1 MFYLLITGVLL
12 ILCIL
17 LYNFHVKANRK
28 DKYYGC
34 GWLVLCFFLW
44 VAQIIFHGFT
54 LYYLIIP
61 SINKYNTLITEVAY
75 MKPISINVAKYNN
88 AKREL
93 SKTEALINKVA
104 DKYQVQVKVENLN
117 GISIYTAP
125 LSQNVTSF
133 NGLGDIE
140 RGSGEKLKNLEALI
154 DKQNILAHELLEMAN
169 SQYGEEYYTKL
180 QQLNALRYDLF
191 SGVLVRW
198 FGINPQTD
206 LVLIKNKEI
215 YPVGSVLNAK

>member
-1 MFYLLITGVLL
+1 MFYLLITSV
-12 ILCIL
+12 
-17 LYNFHVKANRK
+17 F
-28 DKYYGC
+28 
-34 GWLVLCFFLW
+34 
-44 VAQIIFHGFT
+44 
-54 LYYLIIP
+54 LIISTVCLTLTIKKAKQGSDSSISFGMLCGAFVIIQMAFQINNLTNSILP
-61 SINKYNTLITEVAY
+61 SINQYNTLITEVAY

-117 GISIYTAP
+117 GISIYSAP
-125 LSQNVTSF
+125 LSQNVNGF

-154 DKQNILAHELLEMAN
+154 DRQNILAHELLEIAN

-206 LVLIKNKEI
+206 LVLIKNKEV

>member
-1 MFYLLITGVLL
+1 MFYLLITSV
-12 ILCIL
+12 
-17 LYNFHVKANRK
+17 F
-28 DKYYGC
+28 
-34 GWLVLCFFLW
+34 
-44 VAQIIFHGFT
+44 
-54 LYYLIIP
+54 LIISTVCLTLTIKNEKQGSDSSIGFGILFGVFFMIQMLFQHVSLTDSILP
-61 SINKYNTLITEVAY
+61 SINKYNTLITEVTY

-93 SKTEALINKVA
+93 LKTEALINKVA

-117 GISIYTAP
+117 GISIYSAP
-125 LSQNVTSF
+125 LSQNVNGF

-154 DKQNILAHELLEMAN
+154 DRQNILAHELLEIAN

-206 LVLIKNKEI
+206 LVLIKNKEV

>member
-1 MFYLLITGVLL
+1 MFYLLITGTLL

-17 LYNFHVKANRK
+17 FAIKYKIIKNKFK
-28 DKYYGC
+28 DNGDL
-34 GWLVLCFFLW
+34 WLGLCIASGVIQVFF
-44 VAQIIFHGFT
+44 QTT
-54 LYYLIIP
+54 LVYVIL
-61 SINKYNTLITEVAY
+61 SINRYNKLITEITY

-104 DKYQVQVKVENLN
+104 DKYQVQVKIENLN

-140 RGSGEKLKNLEALI
+140 RGNGEKLKNLETLI

-191 SGVLVRW
+191 CGVLVRW

-206 LVLIKNKEI
+206 LVLIKNKEV

>member
-1 MFYLLITGVLL
+1 MFYLLITGILL

-17 LYNFHVKANRK
+17 FYHLHLKAARK
-28 DKYYGC
+28 DKYYGD
-34 GWLVLCFFLW
+34 GWFVLCFVLW
-44 VAQIIFHGFT
+44 LAQIIFQYSILT
-54 LYYLIIP
+54 KLILP
-61 SINKYNTLITEVAY
+61 SINKYNRLITEITY

-88 AKREL
+88 AKKEL
-93 SKTEALINKVA
+93 SKTEALINKIA

-140 RGSGEKLKNLEALI
+140 RGSGEKLKNLEVLI

>member
-1 MFYLLITGVLL
+1 
-12 ILCIL
+12 
-17 LYNFHVKANRK
+17 
-28 DKYYGC
+28 
-34 GWLVLCFFLW
+34 
-44 VAQIIFHGFT
+44 
-54 LYYLIIP
+54 
-61 SINKYNTLITEVAY
+61 

-93 SKTEALINKVA
+93 LKTEALINKVA

-117 GISIYTAP
+117 GISIYSAP
-125 LSQNVTSF
+125 LSQNVNGF

-154 DKQNILAHELLEMAN
+154 DRQNILAHELLEMAN

-206 LVLIKNKEI
+206 LVLIKNKEV

>member
-1 MFYLLITGVLL
+1 MFYLLITSV
-12 ILCIL
+12 
-17 LYNFHVKANRK
+17 F
-28 DKYYGC
+28 
-34 GWLVLCFFLW
+34 
-44 VAQIIFHGFT
+44 
-54 LYYLIIP
+54 LIISTVCLTLTIKKEKQGSDSSIGFGMLCGAFVIIQMLFQHVSLTDSILP
-61 SINKYNTLITEVAY
+61 SINKYNTLITEVTY

-93 SKTEALINKVA
+93 LKTEALINKVA

-117 GISIYTAP
+117 GISIYSAP
-125 LSQNVTSF
+125 LSQNVNGF

-206 LVLIKNKEI
+206 LVLIKNKEV

>member
-1 MFYLLITGVLL
+1 MFYLLITSV
-12 ILCIL
+12 
-17 LYNFHVKANRK
+17 F
-28 DKYYGC
+28 
-34 GWLVLCFFLW
+34 
-44 VAQIIFHGFT
+44 
-54 LYYLIIP
+54 LIISTVCLTLTIKKEKQGSDSSIGFGMLCGVFFIIQMLFQHVSLTDSILP
-61 SINKYNTLITEVAY
+61 SINKYNTLITEVTY

-93 SKTEALINKVA
+93 LKTEALINKVA

-117 GISIYTAP
+117 GISIYSAP
-125 LSQNVTSF
+125 LSQNVNGF

-154 DKQNILAHELLEMAN
+154 DRQNILAHELLEIAN

-206 LVLIKNKEI
+206 LVLIKNKEV

>member
-1 MFYLLITGVLL
+1 MSILIA
-12 ILCIL
+12 IL
-17 LYNFHVKANRK
+17 HVKAKRK
-28 DKYYGC
+28 DRHYMG
-34 GWLVLCFFLW
+34 GWMVLCCFLYF
-44 VAQIIFHGFT
+44 AQLPFHGIM
-54 LYYLIIP
+54 LHKLIIP
-61 SINKYNTLITEVAY
+61 SVQKYNTLITEVAY

-117 GISIYTAP
+117 GISIYSAP
-125 LSQNVTSF
+125 LSQNVNGF

-154 DKQNILAHELLEMAN
+154 DRQNILAHELLEMAN

-206 LVLIKNKEI
+206 LVLIKNKEV
-215 YPVGSVLNAK
+215 YPIGSVLNAK